1 MTYLISKRLFMRA
14 YRKLYFCLFI
24 CGSTM
29 PSNKTLAFALCLAV
43 TGCAQTPQNGSA
55 DGGSTWWPFGS
66 KQVEKAADP
75 AVAGKTT
82 DVKTD
87 VKPDVKATVPAPELA
102 AAKAEVKAD
111 AKTNASVEPETHWY
125 WPFPTAQQKE
135 AAKPLLA
142 VRPAPVAMPDP
153 KVTQAWLDDYE
164 PRLRAAIK
172 DSPFELERRDNL
184 LVITA
189 PIDTSFNKDRPTML
203 MPVTL
208 GPISRL
214 AKIVEVDPKT
224 AVLVLGH
231 ADSGGVAADSQ
242 KLSQDRASSVAAIFR
257 LSGLERNRLGMKGMG
272 PLMPR
277 AANDS
282 AEGRK
287 LNRRIEIVMTPQV
300 TMVAL
305 LSKYN
310 MPAPAPILV
319 AATPAPVAA
328 PAAKPAATG
337 KKAPVKKAPAKKP
350 AAKKAPVKK
359 APVKVDPAKPD
370 PAAVPADQAKAN

>member
-1 MTYLISKRLFMRA
+1 MS
-14 YRKLYFCLFI
+14 
-24 CGSTM
+24 
-29 PSNKTLAFALCLAV
+29 SNKTLAFALCLAV

-55 DGGSTWWPFGS
+55 DGGSSWWPFGS
-66 KQVEKAADP
+66 NAVAEKSAAP
-75 AVAGKTT
+75 AVGA
-82 DVKTD
+82 
-87 VKPDVKATVPAPELA
+87 KPDVKAPDVKAAAPAPVPAAELA

-111 AKTNASVEPETHWY
+111 AKTTASVEPETHWY

-142 VRPAPVAMPDP
+142 PRPEPVAMPDP

-164 PRLRAAIK
+164 PRLRVAIK
-172 DSPFELERRDNL
+172 DSPFELERRENT

-231 ADSGGVAADSQ
+231 ADSGGVVTDSQ

-257 LSGLERNRLGMKGMG
+257 MSGLERNRLGMKGLG

-305 LSKYN
+305 LSKYS

-319 AATPAPVAA
+319 AATPASAA
-328 PAAKPAATG
+328 PAAAKPAGKTAATG
-337 KKAPVKKAPAKKP
+337 KKASAKKAPAKKP
-350 AAKKAPVKK
+350 VAKKAPAKK
-359 APVKVDPAKPD
+359 APTKPD
-370 PAAVPADQAKAN
+370 AAPAVAPVDQAKAN

>member
-1 MTYLISKRLFMRA
+1 MS
-14 YRKLYFCLFI
+14 
-24 CGSTM
+24 
-29 PSNKTLAFALCLAV
+29 SNKTLAFALCLAM
-43 TGCAQTPQNGSA
+43 TGCAQTSQNSSA
-55 DGGSTWWPFGS
+55 DGGSNWWPFGS
-66 KQVEKAADP
+66 KQGTEKAADP
-75 AVAGKTT
+75 AVAAKPADVKA

-87 VKPDVKATVPAPELA
+87 VKAAAPAVAPAPVPNAELA
-102 AAKAEVKAD
+102 AAKAAVKAD
-111 AKTNASVEPETHWY
+111 TKTTASVEPETHWY
-125 WPFPTAQQKE
+125 WPFPTSQQKE

-142 VRPAPVAMPDP
+142 VRPEPVAMPDP

-164 PRLRAAIK
+164 PRLRVAIK
-172 DSPFELERRDNL
+172 DSPFELERRDNI

-189 PIDTSFNKDRPTML
+189 PIDSSFNKDRPTML

-214 AKIVEVDPKT
+214 AKIVEGDQKT

-231 ADSGGVAADSQ
+231 ADSVGVAADSQ

-328 PAAKPAATG
+328 PAAKPAATS
-337 KKAPVKKAPAKKP
+337 KKAPAKKAPAKKP
-350 AAKKAPVKK
+350 VAKKAAVKK
-359 APVKVDPAKPD
+359 APAKPD
-370 PAAVPADQAKAN
+370 AAPAAAPADQAKAN

>member
-1 MTYLISKRLFMRA
+1 MS
-14 YRKLYFCLFI
+14 
-24 CGSTM
+24 
-29 PSNKTLAFALCLAV
+29 SNKTLAFALCLAV

-55 DGGSTWWPFGS
+55 DAGPSWWPFGS
-66 KQVEKAADP
+66 KAVAEKSAEPAAATKPDAKAPAAPTAP
-75 AVAGKTT
+75 AVAA
-82 DVKTD
+82 VS
-87 VKPDVKATVPAPELA
+87 AAQLA

-111 AKTNASVEPETHWY
+111 AKSTASVEPETHWY

-142 VRPAPVAMPDP
+142 PRAEPVAMPDP

-164 PRLRAAIK
+164 PRLRVAIK
-172 DSPFELERRDNL
+172 DSPFELERRENT

-189 PIDTSFNKDRPTML
+189 PIDSSFNKDRPTML

-231 ADSGGVAADSQ
+231 ADSVGVGADSQ

-257 LSGLERNRLGMKGMG
+257 MSGLERNRLGMKGMG
-272 PLMPR
+272 QLMPR

-305 LSKYN
+305 LSKYS
-310 MPAPAPILV
+310 MPAPAPILA
-319 AATPAPVAA
+319 AATPAPVVA
-328 PAAKPAATG
+328 PAAAKPAAKTTATSKKASA
-337 KKAPVKKAPAKKP
+337 KKAPAKKPVAKKAPAKKP
-350 AAKKAPVKK
+350 AAK
-359 APVKVDPAKPD
+359 PD
-370 PAAVPADQAKAN
+370 AAPAAVPADQAKAN

>member
-1 MTYLISKRLFMRA
+1 MS
-14 YRKLYFCLFI
+14 
-24 CGSTM
+24 
-29 PSNKTLAFALCLAV
+29 SNKTLAFALCLAV

-55 DGGSTWWPFGS
+55 DANGGSSWWPFGS
-66 KQVEKAADP
+66 SAVAAKSADP
-75 AVAGKTT
+75 ATAA
-82 DVKTD
+82 
-87 VKPDVKATVPAPELA
+87 KPDVKAPDVKAAAPTQVPTAELA

-111 AKTNASVEPETHWY
+111 AKTTAPVEPETHWY
-125 WPFPTAQQKE
+125 WPFPTSQQKE

-142 VRPAPVAMPDP
+142 VRPEPVAMPDP

-164 PRLRAAIK
+164 PRLRVAIK
-172 DSPFELERRDNL
+172 DSPFELERRENI

-189 PIDTSFNKDRPTML
+189 PIDSSFNKDRPTML

-214 AKIVEVDPKT
+214 AKIVENDPKT

-231 ADSGGVAADSQ
+231 ADSVGVAADSQ

-282 AEGRK
+282 VEGRK

-328 PAAKPAATG
+328 PAAKPAATA

-350 AAKKAPVKK
+350 VAKKAPVKK
-359 APVKVDPAKPD
+359 APAKAAPAKPD
-370 PAAVPADQAKAN
+370 AAPAAVPADQAKAN